1 MFYKSDEISFLNKKS
16 KVSNL
21 CVYNDSYYFESDAE
35 IPQAETI
42 SAEEFEQAISSI
54 VHVTLEP
61 VEPKLTAAEQQE
73 ARETYIMA
81 ML

>member
-1 MFYKSDEISFLNKKS
+1 MFYKSDEISFSNKKS

-21 CVYNDSYYFESDAE
+21 CVYNDFYYFESDAE

-54 VHVTLEP
+54 VHVTLES